1 MANTN
6 SNVPQ
11 ADQSP
16 PPQPSNPSIQ
26 VPDPPSSILLPIL
39 QDDQYA
45 PHSTSSN
52 QSPRLIPSPAGSLG
66 QPLTVRQD
74 EYSPRFGFPGQPVSG
89 RQDDQSPRSTR
100 SSGGSSTQPSSG
112 RHPSYKGIRLRSG
125 KWVSEIRE
133 PRKTTRV
140 WLGTY
145 PIPEMAA
152 AAYDAAALALKGP
165 DTPLNFPESI
175 LSYPIPASASSSDI
189 RAAAA
194 SAASSRSPRPEAG
207 PNPECDRLET
217 EGTSS
222 STTTADIQSG
232 QEFIDEEELLN
243 LPNLL
248 VDMAGGMLVSP
259 PRINTPSSDDSPGNS
274 DAENLW
280 SYH

>member
-1 MANTN
+1 MANPN

-16 PPQPSNPSIQ
+16 PPQPSNQSIQ

-52 QSPRLIPSPAGSLG
+52 QSPRSIPSPAGSLG

-74 EYSPRFGFPGQPVSG
+74 E
-89 RQDDQSPRSTR
+89 PRSTR
-100 SSGGSSTQPSSG
+100 SSGGSSTQPTSG

-145 PIPEMAA
+145 PTPEMAA

-207 PNPECDRLET
+207 PNPEWDRLET

>member
-1 MANTN
+1 MADPN
-6 SNVPQ
+6 SNVLR
-11 ADQSP
+11 ADQLP

-26 VPDPPSSILLPIL
+26 IPDPPPSILI
-39 QDDQYA
+39 QDDQS

-52 QSPRLIPSPAGSLG
+52 PSPRLIPSPGGSLG
-66 QPLTVRQD
+66 QPLTARHD
-74 EYSPRFGFPGQPVSG
+74 HEYYSPRFGFPSQPVSG
-89 RQDDQSPRSTR
+89 RQDDQSPRSTTR
-100 SSGGSSTQPSSG
+100 SSGGSSTQPTSG

-133 PRKTTRV
+133 PRKATRV

-145 PIPEMAA
+145 PTPEMAA
-152 AAYDAAALALKGP
+152 AAYDVAALALKGP

-175 LSYPIPASASSSDI
+175 HSYPVLASASSSDI
-189 RAAAA
+189 RAAAS
-194 SAASSRSPRPEAG
+194 SAASSRSPKPEAG
-207 PNPECDRLET
+207 PNPDQLDRPET

-222 STTTADIQSG
+222 STTAGIQSG
-232 QEFIDEEELLN
+232 QEFIDVEELLN

-274 DAENLW
+274 DAESLW
-280 SYH
+280 SYQ

>member
-1 MANTN
+1 MADPN
-6 SNVPQ
+6 SNVLR

-26 VPDPPSSILLPIL
+26 IPDPPSSILL
-39 QDDQYA
+39 QDDQS

-52 QSPRLIPSPAGSLG
+52 PSPRLIPSPGGSLG
-66 QPLTVRQD
+66 QPLTAGHRL
-74 EYSPRFGFPGQPVSG
+74 SPQAE
-89 RQDDQSPRSTR
+89 DTR
-100 SSGGSSTQPSSG
+100 VI
-112 RHPSYKGIRLRSG
+112 KGIRLRSG

-145 PIPEMAA
+145 PTPEMAA
-152 AAYDAAALALKGP
+152 AAYDVAALALKGP

-175 LSYPIPASASSSDI
+175 HSYPILASASSSDI
-189 RAAAA
+189 RAAAS
-194 SAASSRSPRPEAG
+194 SAASSRSPKPEAG
-207 PNPECDRLET
+207 PNPDQLDRPET

-222 STTTADIQSG
+222 STTAGIQSG

-274 DAENLW
+274 DAESLW
-280 SYH
+280 SYQ

>member
-1 MANTN
+1 MADPN
-6 SNVPQ
+6 SNVLR

-26 VPDPPSSILLPIL
+26 IPDPPPSILL
-39 QDDQYA
+39 QDDQS

-52 QSPRLIPSPAGSLG
+52 PSPRLVPSPGGSLG
-66 QPLTVRQD
+66 QPLTARHD
-74 EYSPRFGFPGQPVSG
+74 EYYSPRFGFPSQPVSG
-89 RQDDQSPRSTR
+89 RQDDQSPRSTTR
-100 SSGGSSTQPSSG
+100 SSGGSSTQPTSG

-133 PRKTTRV
+133 PRKATRV

-145 PIPEMAA
+145 PTPEMAA
-152 AAYDAAALALKGP
+152 AAYDVAALALKGP

-175 LSYPIPASASSSDI
+175 HSYPILASPSSSDI
-189 RAAAA
+189 RAAAS
-194 SAASSRSPRPEAG
+194 SAASSRSPKPEAG
-207 PNPECDRLET
+207 PNPELDRPET

-222 STTTADIQSG
+222 STTAGIQSG

-274 DAENLW
+274 DAESLW
-280 SYH
+280 SY

>member
-1 MANTN
+1 MANPN
-6 SNVPQ
+6 SNVSQ

-26 VPDPPSSILLPIL
+26 VPDPPSSILLPISH
-39 QDDQYA
+39 DDQYS
-45 PHSTSSN
+45 PHSTSSDP
-52 QSPRLIPSPAGSLG
+52 SPTLLPSPAGSLG
-66 QPLTVRQD
+66 QPLTARQN
-74 EYSPRFGFPGQPVSG
+74 EYSPRFGFPGQAVSG

-100 SSGGSSTQPSSG
+100 SSGGSSTRPTSG

-145 PIPEMAA
+145 PTPEMAA
-152 AAYDAAALALKGP
+152 AAYDAAALAIKGP

-194 SAASSRSPRPEAG
+194 SAASSRSPRSEAG
-207 PNPECDRLET
+207 PNPELNRLET
-217 EGTSS
+217 EGASS
-222 STTTADIQSG
+222 STTADIQSG